1 MMISFIYEFC
11 LSLENLVNASSFY
24 YYINLC
30 IRHQKILQIIS
41 VNSNLF
47 IFSFLFK
54 DIQSILLISLPII
67 AFIMNNVVGFCLS
80 LFILL
85 LVGSLTAIITNTM
98 SALVTQV
105 KGDNMTIY
113 MVSSSFSGLFMNIL

>member
-1 MMISFIYEFC
+1 MPYISKRIT
-11 LSLENLVNASSFY
+11 V
-24 YYINLC
+24 INR
-30 IRHQKILQIIS
+30 IGYG
-41 VNSNLF
+41 
-47 IFSFLFK
+47 FSF
-54 DIQSILLISLPII
+54 QSVLLIALPII

-105 KGDNMTIY
+105 KGDNMTVY
-113 MVSSSFSGLFMNIL
+113 MISSSFSGLFMNIL

>member
-1 MMISFIYEFC
+1 MPYISKRIT
-11 LSLENLVNASSFY
+11 V
-24 YYINLC
+24 INR
-30 IRHQKILQIIS
+30 ITYG
-41 VNSNLF
+41 
-47 IFSFLFK
+47 FSF
-54 DIQSILLISLPII
+54 QSILLISLPII